1 MYTEWNGDLM
11 DLLVGYD
18 GSPAATTA
26 IRVGTRLFP
35 KAHARITYVLTP
47 PFASPALRRR
57 LRLSSRNISALTEAV
72 EREGTFEAEQVADA
86 GVALATAGGWD
97 AEALVKQ
104 AWGGEGIGLAQLAE
118 THTPAAVVV
127 GSRGLTGSE
136 AMLGSVS
143 ELLVLHS
150 PVPVLV
156 AKRTL
161 LSAEYQALTAG
172 PVVVGFDQ
180 SAGAA
185 DALAAAAQLYPGRRL
200 LAVSV
205 SSDDTAE
212 PTTPAPDGIS
222 VIHVAPGRG
231 RGSVAP
237 SEALC
242 AVADEHN
249 AAALVVGSRG
259 RTGLRR
265 VVLGSVAKS
274 LLHTSYRPVTVV
286 PSGR

>member
-1 MYTEWNGDLM
+1 VYTESNGDLM

-57 LRLSSRNISALTEAV
+57 LRLSSRNITALTEAV
-72 EREGTFEAEQVADA
+72 EREGTFEAELLTDS

-118 THTPAAVVV
+118 THTPDAVVV

-150 PVPVLV
+150 PVPVV
-156 AKRTL
+156 VTKRTL
-161 LSAEYQALTAG
+161 LAAEHEALAAG
-172 PVVVGFDQ
+172 PIVVGFDQ

-185 DALAAAAQLYPGRRL
+185 TAVAAAQHLFPGRQL

-212 PTTPAPDGIS
+212 PTTAAPAGVS
-222 VIHVAPGRG
+222 VINAAPGRG
-231 RGSVAP
+231 RGSAATA
-237 SEALC
+237 ETLC